1 MVVERFSAC
10 TALQRNNGSHD
21 FCRLTRLGSARF
33 GSARPGSAVGR
44 ETASEAEHAEF
55 FWRETASLEPQ
66 ARPGVLFPRRRLRL
80 ASTRPCPLRRGSE
93 SPSACCQSA
102 DGPRKGPRQ
111 DRGTRR
117 DLFSGPCLAS
127 RSCLVFTSRAARDG
141 TFSRWSAQNRE
152 RCAGRR
158 DRLPCSS
165 PRGTGRKDPVPGPA
179 QYWAGRGTS
188 DGILRVGH

>member
-1 MVVERFSAC
+1 MLSGFQPAPRCSETTGPTISSA
-10 TALQRNNGSHD
+10 LLGSA
-21 FCRLTRLGSARF
+21 RLGSARL
-33 GSARPGSAVGR
+33 GSARLGSARIGSAVGR
-44 ETASEAEHAEF
+44 ETASEEEH
-55 FWRETASLEPQ
+55 
-66 ARPGVLFPRRRLRL
+66 ARPGVLFPRRRLRP
-80 ASTRPCPLRRGSE
+80 ASTLPCPLRRGSE
-93 SPSACCQSA
+93 SSSARCQSA
-102 DGPRKGPRQ
+102 DGRRKGPRR

-127 RSCLVFTSRAARDG
+127 RSRLVFTSRAARDG
-141 TFSRWSAQNRE
+141 TFSQWSAQNRE